1 MPEKAARTKRRNRSK
16 SLTLQQHSFADDGWA
31 LWLDGDD
38 TSTLY
43 LNDWLDPRGRSYVD
57 VAIHARSIRVTRSL
71 NLYIPF
77 PVSQDEL
84 VDISPLLR
92 DEKVLYATFNAACII
107 DYRKNECTSE
117 LAYHGKT
124 VDLVHIDALGY
135 TLAPL
140 SEGTLLT
147 VDIPRLCE
155 FLANDE
161 AYFIFRLPHKS
172 LDRIFA
178 QQTDVRGLFSRLRDQ
193 LTSPVVAEKYG
204 YSVRINEARLLPL
217 EIARKGAFHRQK
229 LKRAAISLSISEDY
243 DVNDR
248 DCYRIR
254 RLEAPLYRDYVPE
267 GFSCNNVITYQWDQT
282 REKNLLGH
290 FNFYFSIARNA
301 MSRAS
306 LIFYLLVVVVLG
318 SCGSAFWDLIKLIFG
333 G

>member
-1 MPEKAARTKRRNRSK
+1 MLEKTARTTRKSRSK

-43 LNDWLDPRGRSYVD
+43 LNDWLDPRGHSYVD
-57 VAIHARSIRVTRSL
+57 VAIHSRGIKDTRSL

-77 PVSQDEL
+77 SVAPEEL

-117 LAYHGKT
+117 LAYRGKT
-124 VDLVHIDALGY
+124 VDLVHIAELGY

-147 VDIPRLCE
+147 VDMERLRQ

-161 AYFIFRLPHKS
+161 AYFILRLPHKS
-172 LDRIFA
+172 LDRIFVPE
-178 QQTDVRGLFSRLRDQ
+178 TDMRGFFKRLRDR

-204 YSVRINEARLLPL
+204 YSVRVNEARLLPP
-217 EIARKGAFHRQK
+217 EIGRKGAFHRQK
-229 LKRAAISLSISEDY
+229 LKRTAISLSISEDY

-248 DCYRIR
+248 SCYRIR
-254 RLEAPLYRDYVPE
+254 RLEAPLYREYVPE
-267 GFSCNNVITYQWDQT
+267 GFSCDNVITYQWDQT
-282 REKNLLGH
+282 REDNLLGR
-290 FNFYFSIARNA
+290 FNFYFSIARNS
-301 MSRAS
+301 MSHTS

-318 SCGSAFWDLIKLIFG
+318 SCGNALWELIKLIFG